1 MSTEIMADLDQHHE
15 AMLRRHRS
23 ALVKFAEI
31 SKLAP
36 EKLAFVIADSDSR
49 MGLALKSSGVIVTER
64 ASVVLPTTTD
74 SIPALLAAA
83 GASEVQQLVSEHGAV
98 PVVVI
103 DEDDVAAVSFCQ
115 VGSRVEASVSNPFER
130 SR

>member
-1 MSTEIMADLDQHHE
+1 MATTNAAHE
-15 AMLRRHRS
+15 EMLRRHRS
-23 ALVKFAEI
+23 ALVALASV

-36 EKLAFVIADSDSR
+36 EKLAFVIADSNSR
-49 MGLALKSSGVIVTER
+49 MGQAMKHSGIIVTER
-64 ASVVLPTTTD
+64 ASAVIPTTTD

-83 GASEVQQLVSEHGAV
+83 GCREFKEVVSEHGAV
-98 PVVVI
+98 PVIVI

-115 VGSRVEASVSNPFER
+115 VGPRLEASVTNPAER